1 MKQYNRLVPLTATP
15 TISAAGIYAAGEAV
29 GGLLT
34 FTGAVDGT
42 VLSGTITKVVI
53 VDDDNEKSPLE
64 LVLFDRTFTATAD
77 NAAFDPTDADMEN
90 CIGVVFITTA
100 AYSSFNDNSV
110 ATVVDQPLDIVL
122 AGTSLFGQLITRG
135 TPTYTATTDITV
147 KLVIRQD

>member
-53 VDDDNEKSPLE
+53 VDDDNEKS
-64 LVLFDRTFTATAD
+64 
-77 NAAFDPTDADMEN
+77 DADMEN